1 MKIPQ
6 IFSALFP
13 KVNKAQG
20 PKAPATRKTDSKL
33 LKQPDEVKV
42 AKEAKF
48 ISTLR
53 AELQKSDATREEKV
67 KEIQRRLEEGSYN
80 VDTHDIAEKIL
91 GE

>member
-1 MKIPQ
+1 MKISQ

-13 KVNKAQG
+13 KVGNAQG
-20 PKAPATRKTDSKL
+20 PKAPSPQKTDSKL
-33 LKQPDEVKV
+33 LKQRDEVNL

-53 AELQKSDATREEKV
+53 AELQKSDAPREEKIR
-67 KEIQRRLEEGSYN
+67 EIQSRLDQGSYN
-80 VDTHDIAEKIL
+80 VDSYDIAEKIL

>member
-1 MKIPQ
+1 MKISQ

-20 PKAPATRKTDSKL
+20 PKAPTTRKTDSKL

-48 ISTLR
+48 IATLR

-80 VDTHDIAEKIL
+80 VDTYDIAEKIL

>member
-1 MKIPQ
+1 MKISQ

-20 PKAPATRKTDSKL
+20 PKAPSTPKTDSKL
-33 LKQPDEVKV
+33 LKQRDEVNV

-67 KEIQRRLEEGSYN
+67 KEIQRRLDEGSYN
-80 VDTHDIAEKIL
+80 VDTYDIAKKIL